1 MPRTTLQEYF
11 CLRDRPNFAINVKT
25 SSEDA
30 AHYFG
35 STHLDERLASKI
47 EMGFRTGFPAKIYL
61 AGEYGAGKTHTLYH
75 IKHHFESGWD
85 EASEGYRVLPL
96 VFELEA
102 SSESTYRVLHGEM
115 LNAIGMERLKA
126 TVTQFLA
133 ASAAE
138 LDRRMREVFGSDD
151 LVHVMRSMAVGTGE
165 GAFLA
170 WRWLTGESLSPRD
183 RADLGVAESLS
194 GTYDLVNV
202 IVRLGKL
209 FEVQGERLLFLVDE
223 AESLH
228 NVTKPDPQRSW
239 HDGIRKLADQDNS
252 TVSFVLAYFETPTMR
267 MPTFIKEADIITR
280 IGPEN
285 VIEVAPMEGVENVRQ
300 FVEQLCE
307 YMIDPSCAARRDAAP
322 SHPYPFEQP
331 ALELF
336 SELCVEDLGAA
347 VPRNIIRAV
356 SECALETY
364 RRGKPLVS
372 EDVVQ
377 QVVPQVVVRP
387 ES

>member
-1 MPRTTLQEYF
+1 MAKTSLQDYF

-35 STHLDERLASKI
+35 STRLDERLSSKI
-47 EMGFRTGFPAKIYL
+47 EMGFRTGFPAKVYL

-75 IKHHFESGWD
+75 VKHHFEEQWQHD
-85 EASEGYRVLPL
+85 AEGYSVLPL

-102 SSESTYRVLHGEM
+102 SSESTYRVLHAEM
-115 LNAIGMERLKA
+115 LNAIGLERLKA

-133 ASAAE
+133 AHAAE
-138 LDRRMREVFGSDD
+138 LDARMRDVFGSDD

-170 WRWLTGESLSPRD
+170 WRWLTGETLSPRD
-183 RADLGVAESLS
+183 RSDLGVAENLN

-209 FEVQGERLLFLVDE
+209 FEAQHQRLLFLIDE

-252 TVSFVLAYFETPTMR
+252 TVSFVLAYFETPTSR
-267 MPTFIKEADIITR
+267 MPGFIKEADIINR
-280 IGPEN
+280 IGPES
-285 VIEVAPMEGVENVRQ
+285 VIEVAPMEGVANVRQ
-300 FVEQLCE
+300 FVEQLSD
-307 YMIDPSCAARRDAAP
+307 YMVDKTCVAARSGDVSAAF
-322 SHPYPFEQP
+322 PFDPQ

-336 SELCVEDLGAA
+336 AELCVEDLGAA

-356 SECALETY
+356 SECAIEAY
-364 RRGKPLVS
+364 RNEEPMIS

-377 QVVPQVVVRP
+377 RVVPEVVVRP
-387 ES
+387 ET